1 MNIDRIAPVLAV
13 LISLI
18 AIFAPMEYWAPL
30 LLLVGVV
37 HGVMSPVSEHSAQA
51 MIYAAVVAVP
61 IMGNSAEAI
70 PGIGSYANDFLATFA
85 VAVSGYAIATLAM
98 DIKRRV
104 QG

>member
-70 PGIGSYANDFLATFA
+70 PGIGSYANSFLATFA

>member
-1 MNIDRIAPVLAV
+1 MNIDRIAPALAV

-18 AIFAPMEYWAPL
+18 ALFAPMEYWAL
-30 LLLVGVV
+30 LLLLIGLV
-37 HGVMSPVSEHSAQA
+37 HGFMSPVSEHSTQA
-51 MIYAAVVAVP
+51 MVYAAVIAVP

-70 PGIGSYANDFLATFA
+70 PEIGSYANGLLDNIALAI
-85 VAVSGYAIATLAM
+85 SGYAISTLTM

>member
-18 AIFAPMEYWAPL
+18 AIFMPIEYWAML
-30 LLLVGVV
+30 LLLIGLV
-37 HGVMSPVSEHSAQA
+37 HGAMSPVSEHSAQA

-70 PGIGSYANDFLATFA
+70 PEIGSYANSLLDNLAIA
-85 VAVSGYAIATLAM
+85 ISGYAISTLAM